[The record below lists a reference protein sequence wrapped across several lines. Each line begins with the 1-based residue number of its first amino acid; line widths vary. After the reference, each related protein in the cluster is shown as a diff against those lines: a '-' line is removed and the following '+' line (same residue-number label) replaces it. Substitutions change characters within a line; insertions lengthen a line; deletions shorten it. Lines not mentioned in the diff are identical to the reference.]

1 MKLHHPSSFC
11 FNLSHRSQRDQHH
24 GSSLPLT
31 LSGSTFLLQGR
42 EATETARSSF
52 KPSRNQR
59 DLKHHLMTRQSH
71 DRCLKRD
78 QTINLCSHTLW
89 FSHLHKPNKLSLS
102 KDSEWPPILKTPT
115 TTVLPFGYHRQTT
128 VVDATATTIELHAAQ
143 QSTLKPSIITRPH
156 HETTPLA
163 GDNQSTQC
171 SVPEFIPQIDPRPM
185 IHHHAWNHF
194 CLVLSRS
201 ITSQLAH
208 EATLS
213 THHTV
218 GSRLLPKQ
226 SRLHPKLRSI
236 KSPLRHVTNN

>member
-1 MKLHHPSSFC
+1 MLVTGHNCNQIQLQPSSSPVQPQTPVLYQIIIIEPTPNSTSVKLHHPSSFC

-78 QTINLCSHTLW
+78 QSINLCSHTLW

-102 KDSEWPPILKTPT
+102 KDSE
-115 TTVLPFGYHRQTT
+115 
-128 VVDATATTIELHAAQ
+128 
-143 QSTLKPSIITRPH
+143 
-156 HETTPLA
+156 
-163 GDNQSTQC
+163 
-171 SVPEFIPQIDPRPM
+171 
-185 IHHHAWNHF
+185 
-194 CLVLSRS
+194 
-201 ITSQLAH
+201 
-208 EATLS
+208 
-213 THHTV
+213 
-218 GSRLLPKQ
+218 
-226 SRLHPKLRSI
+226 
-236 KSPLRHVTNN
+236 